1 MLSHVLSCNFCAGK
15 IKRHKCFLIVF
26 SLIAILLI
34 LPAYGLTYLSVLL
47 TKPGENNFLAVEGD
61 VINCEGDLDWS
72 HKNIYSSVSIT
83 QIASDSTNDQS
94 DGLPLLVIPLE
105 RKEMVFHS
113 NSYNGTT
120 ELQLDNTTE
129 RFLIPSNYNNRPLY
143 MWGKSNV
150 TIDVKL
156 DYKTAAGQTQIVA
169 YVLRGDAK
177 LNSFYLNPSKIP
189 QYEHKFEFSEDNN
202 QRFQCILDRPGYYYI
217 VVRVRTNDIIQFS
230 AVVQFNYF
238 SLDYMDY
245 DLAQTTP
252 LQAVGI
258 IVHQPLHH
266 SELVVCFSEE
276 DSNSNTIHIDLGYDL
291 QELLVNTIPLMC
303 WIPIV
308 LVCILLYCIYCIVRG
323 CQKRG
328 HQYQPV
334 PPQQPN
340 SHGN

>member
-1 MLSHVLSCNFCAGK
+1 MLSCNFHTGK
-15 IKRHKCFLIVF
+15 IKRRRCFLIASF
-26 SLIAILLI
+26 SLTAILLI
-34 LPAYGLTYLSVLL
+34 LVAALYGLTYLSVLL

-61 VINCEGDLDWS
+61 VINCEGDLTWS

-83 QIASDSTNDQS
+83 QRASDSTNDQS
-94 DGLPLLVIPLE
+94 DELPLLVMSLQ
-105 RKEMVFHS
+105 RNEMVFHS

-129 RFLIPSNYNNRPLY
+129 RFLIPNNYYNRPLY

-156 DYKTAAGQTQIVA
+156 DYKTAAGHTQIVA

-189 QYEHKFEFSEDNN
+189 QYEHKFEFSEDED
-202 QRFQCILDRPGYYYI
+202 QRFQCSLDRPGYYYI
-217 VVRVRTNDIIQFS
+217 AVRVQTDDVIQFS

-238 SLDYMDY
+238 SLNYKDYNFVQ
-245 DLAQTTP
+245 ATP

-258 IVHQPLHH
+258 TLHQPLQH

-276 DSNSNTIHIDLGYDL
+276 DSNSNTIINLGYDL
-291 QELLVNTIPLMC
+291 QEPLVNTIPLMC

-308 LVCILLYCIYCIVRG
+308 LVCILACCIYCIVRG
-323 CQKRG
+323 CRK
-328 HQYQPV
+328 HENQYQQLLP
-334 PPQQPN
+334 
-340 SHGN
+340 